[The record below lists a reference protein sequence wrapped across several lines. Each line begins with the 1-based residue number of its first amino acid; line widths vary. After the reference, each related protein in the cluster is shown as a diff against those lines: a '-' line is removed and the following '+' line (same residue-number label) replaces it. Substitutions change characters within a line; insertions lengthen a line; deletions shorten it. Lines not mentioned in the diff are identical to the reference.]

1 MRGNL
6 PHTHGNSLMGATIS
20 VFWLDEHR
28 WYTGTVKEFDRVSG
42 WHVVAYEDGEQR
54 EEPLNDPQL
63 LWKLGVH
70 VDDVS
75 QRGQSDDMAM
85 HVEQDAAGREPGG
98 KAIAGEVEVSVE
110 AMSDSEGGSEAGG
123 DDADEIQSVEAVQ
136 VFPCEDAESDA
147 LFEQRG
153 FGVARNDEDDEEVV
167 ETYSVERVMAEKD
180 GKFLVRW
187 AGYSAEHDTWEPED
201 SFVNPLPIELFR
213 SSQAAAGRSADGGSS
228 SASARNECADCG
240 RAFDT
245 PHGLTIHRSKGLC
258 GGGKV
263 PKPVKEPPPL
273 PNADGRYQCLNCGTT
288 FDKPH
293 GLLIHRAR
301 HCTGEFRAAK
311 EPPPLPNADGRYECL
326 NCGLTFEKL
335 HGLSIHRTRHC
346 NGQEGRP
353 PKEQKPLKEP
363 LPSPNADGLYECT
376 LCHKTF
382 VSPHGVAIHRG
393 SCKGEL
399 SQQKEPLPPLPPPNA
414 DGRYECGECGRVFDK
429 AHGLTIHR
437 GSCTRAPKVAAALA
451 APKAPP
457 PPTNADGLYECDACG
472 ETFPKVQGLNLHRS
486 RYCTGEAK
494 GRKGPAPKRESLV
507 PNAAGRY
514 DCNACGRSFDKPH
527 GLVIHQNTCMDIN
540 RPPPSKVL
548 KAAATAAMRNENGK
562 RPAVHMQAKQ
572 FEMRDSILPPPA
584 APPMCRCGQPAV
596 WARRRY
602 WCAVE
607 ENGGCGYEAIVPPP
621 TLSTSPLCDCGELA
635 VWDRDFWWCAIR
647 STPGMGGSAD
657 YAALGEGDL
666 SRVRRCSFRLPVSRT
681 MGIAKPQAEARA
693 SSSGE
698 LGHMTLGTTAAD
710 GETAALIAEVLAAA
724 MPSIIEGVD

>member
-301 HCTGEFRAAK
+301 HCTGEFKGDCSVTLTEAQVEAAATEERLTLLRDPDHK
-311 EPPPLPNADGRYECL
+311 WGFRGVSKVESDKRPNTAYRGEIPGAPLWVGARKVKQLGGY
-326 NCGLTFEKL
+326 
-335 HGLSIHRTRHC
+335 
-346 NGQEGRP
+346 
-353 PKEQKPLKEP
+353 
-363 LPSPNADGLYECT
+363 PSPHE
-376 LCHKTF
+376 
-382 VSPHGVAIHRG
+382 
-393 SCKGEL
+393 
-399 SQQKEPLPPLPPPNA
+399 
-414 DGRYECGECGRVFDK
+414 
-429 AHGLTIHR
+429 
-437 GSCTRAPKVAAALA
+437 AALA
-451 APKAPP
+451 IARALGPELSAERDKEKRNRGGHVVVDELTPEEALRLADVENLTLERRERRTDDLPHS
-457 PPTNADGLYECDACG
+457 TGFVDVCRSRNHQGAFLSRFVVRIDGLLHVG
-472 ETFPKVQGLNLHRS
+472 TFA
-486 RYCTGEAK
+486 TEEEAALQ
-494 GRKGPAPKRESLV
+494 R
-507 PNAAGRY
+507 
-514 DCNACGRSFDKPH
+514 
-527 GLVIHQNTCMDIN
+527 
-540 RPPPSKVL
+540 
-548 KAAATAAMRNENGK
+548 
-562 RPAVHMQAKQ
+562 
-572 FEMRDSILPPPA
+572 
-584 APPMCRCGQPAV
+584 
-596 WARRRY
+596 AR
-602 WCAVE
+602 VMVDPE
-607 ENGGCGYEAIVPPP
+607 
-621 TLSTSPLCDCGELA
+621 
-635 VWDRDFWWCAIR
+635 
-647 STPGMGGSAD
+647 TPGKL
-657 YAALGEGDL
+657 AALRAKEQQ
-666 SRVRRCSFRLPVSRT
+666 RQYWTQRQRQVSW
-681 MGIAKPQAEARA
+681 AE
-693 SSSGE
+693 
-698 LGHMTLGTTAAD
+698 
-710 GETAALIAEVLAAA
+710 
-724 MPSIIEGVD
+724 